1 MAGKPPNFAYQP
13 GSMGRGSYSGF
24 LFSGGFT
31 PSMGHETR
39 FVRILFLPRP
49 SVHVCGLFGAG
60 LAILWY
66 RPLYTAPFRLN
77 IVQTPRLPVRCAC
90 VCVCA
95 NNWQHLR
102 WPHTH
107 TRPPATPRWIPLKI
121 AQRNEICKLA
131 KGVDNYLH
139 NKANSSS
146 PASPTQKVY
155 IYLHMYIK

>member
-60 LAILWY
+60 LAIL
-66 RPLYTAPFRLN
+66 
-77 IVQTPRLPVRCAC
+77 
-90 VCVCA
+90 
-95 NNWQHLR
+95 
-102 WPHTH
+102 
-107 TRPPATPRWIPLKI
+107 
-121 AQRNEICKLA
+121 
-131 KGVDNYLH
+131 
-139 NKANSSS
+139 
-146 PASPTQKVY
+146 
-155 IYLHMYIK
+155 